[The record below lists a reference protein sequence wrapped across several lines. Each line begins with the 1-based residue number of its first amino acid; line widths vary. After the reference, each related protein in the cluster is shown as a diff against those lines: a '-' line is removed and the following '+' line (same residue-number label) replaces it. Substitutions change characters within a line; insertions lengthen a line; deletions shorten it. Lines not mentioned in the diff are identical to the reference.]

1 MFTPIAVKEYV
12 KKEKEKILSKK
23 ALCFDGVNPP
33 SLCVV
38 QVGDNPASNSYI
50 SGKKKDCDEL
60 GFCFEHVK
68 LSDDVNQNILV
79 RVIKDVSLSYDGVVL
94 QLPIPDNLSK
104 CSAFEAIERT
114 CDVDGLKKSSLFTPC
129 TPLGIISYLTICN
142 YDFSGKNA
150 LVIGRSDLVG
160 KPLTNLLIDKRA
172 NVTCVNS
179 TFGSESLKCV
189 VANSDI
195 VFTAIDKIE
204 LFDSNLFE
212 GFNGVVIDIG
222 LGRGSDG
229 KLHGNLTKE
238 AVKSLEENNSF
249 VISGIGGVGLLTRIG
264 LMNNVLYA
272 ASLHR

>member
-23 ALCFDGVNPP
+23 ALCFDGANPP

-50 SGKKKDCDEL
+50 SGKKKDCEEL

-94 QLPIPDNLSK
+94 QLPIPDSISK
-104 CSAFEAIERT
+104 YSAFEAIERT

-129 TPLGIISYLTICN
+129 TPLGIIRYLTSCN

-179 TFGSESLKCV
+179 TFGSESLKCA

-229 KLHGNLTKE
+229 KLHGNLTKG

-264 LMNNVLYA
+264 LMNNILYA

>member
-23 ALCFDGVNPP
+23 ALCFDGANPP

-50 SGKKKDCDEL
+50 SGKKKDCEEL

-94 QLPIPDNLSK
+94 QLPIPDSLSK
-104 CSAFEAIERT
+104 YSAFEAIERT

-129 TPLGIISYLTICN
+129 TPLGVISHLTSCN

-160 KPLTNLLIDKRA
+160 KPLTNLLIDNRA

-179 TFGSESLKCV
+179 TFGSESLKCS

-195 VFTAIDKIE
+195 VFTAIDKIG

-238 AVKSLEENNSF
+238 AVESLEKNNSF

>member
-1 MFTPIAVKEYV
+1 MFTPIAVKEYA

-23 ALCFDGVNPP
+23 ALCFDGANPP

-50 SGKKKDCDEL
+50 SGKKKDCEEL

-68 LSDDVNQNILV
+68 LSDDVNQNVLV

-94 QLPIPDNLSK
+94 QLPIPDSLSK
-104 CSAFEAIERT
+104 YSAFEAIERT

-129 TPLGIISYLTICN
+129 TPLGIISYLTSCN
-142 YDFSGKNA
+142 YGFSGKNA

-179 TFGSESLKCV
+179 TFGIESLKCA